1 MCLPSKELTHGQW
14 QDSSDDRDD
23 LSSVMSDAP
32 PDSGVLSSGITSPA
46 VPPSLDPRTRVADLE
61 QIREKLEAQL
71 AAANK
76 VRHVAIV
83 MCAGCYGNVRV
94 IQIRYLMW

>member
-1 MCLPSKELTHGQW
+1 MVTKSRLSKELTHGQW

-46 VPPSLDPRTRVADLE
+46 VPPFQDPRVRVADLE

-71 AAANK
+71 ATANK
-76 VRHVAIV
+76 VRCVAMV
-83 MCAGCYGNVRV
+83 MRDGCCGDV
-94 IQIRYLMW
+94 